1 MDRSMESAAGA
12 DRPTGTVT
20 FLFTD
25 VEGSTRAWDAHPEQ
39 MNAAVALHDQIVR
52 RCMAEH
58 RGYVFAT
65 AGDSF
70 SVAFLTAG
78 DGVRAAVAAQQRL
91 AAATW
96 PDPVV
101 LAVRIGLH
109 TGHANERGGDYFG
122 PAVNRAA
129 RLMAA
134 AHGGQVVC
142 SHVTAQLARPDLD
155 TSVALQDLGEVRLKD
170 LLDPERVVGVVGNGL
185 RSAFPALQSLD
196 RARHNLLV
204 QRTRLIGRDEDV
216 ARLVKVM
223 HEHRVITLT
232 GIGGCGKT
240 RLALAVAA
248 EVGELFEDGACF
260 VELAPVADAERVAE
274 VVAESLG
281 VRVGTGA
288 TASERLLAIA
298 AFVARRDLL
307 LVLDNCEHLLDA
319 VAELVDAIM
328 SSGTQARVLATSRE
342 ALEVDGEQTHRVSSL
357 DAGTPGRDGDDS
369 PALELLLERASAM
382 HAGLQLDG
390 VERLAA
396 IEICR
401 RLDGLPLAIE
411 LAAAQLGLFG
421 PQELLA
427 RLDRRFELLVGG
439 RNRRRQRQQTLQA
452 VMDWSW
458 ELLTRD
464 EQRLLAWLSVF
475 SGGWTIDATE
485 GVCAP
490 LGLAVPS
497 TLRSLVA
504 KSLVEPTKGPGGT
517 RYRMLETVRL
527 FAQQKLVDFGESARA
542 RQAHRDWFVAWV
554 EAVPFDERLLSA
566 VWHHRTL
573 SDLDNLFAAIDWAL
587 DGGAVASAACLVGSI
602 GGLFVSAI
610 ASAQGVRWT
619 SLLIGHQ
626 LEAGLRARV
635 LLSGS
640 LAAVAAGDHHLVE
653 GWAEEAAALSRDRE
667 PIVESIASTWQAT
680 PLMLR
685 TPGRV
690 PALLERAR
698 EAAGVADSA
707 LCRGFTDAWAIVA
720 EFCVAPQA
728 TSVILPLDAPRFG
741 GVHSMGWNVAVGA
754 GVMTEALV
762 GRLDVALEIA
772 ANRSSLS
779 LMDDLSG
786 INEVLATA
794 MAGDPA
800 RAIGLAREFIR
811 VVDRLGDVMCH
822 GELVLVLGII
832 RLRTNDPAAALS
844 YLEAAKRAPMFGPH
858 YYRLLVDQ
866 AALARAAM
874 GDPETIAAAVARGR
888 ALGVEAI
895 LDLELRTARNATES

>member
-1 MDRSMESAAGA
+1 MEPGVVA

-25 VEGSTRAWDAHPEQ
+25 VEGSTRAWDSHPEQ

-52 RCMAEH
+52 RCVTAH

-70 SVAFLTAG
+70 SVAFPTAG
-78 DGVRAAVAAQQRL
+78 DGVRAALSVQHDL
-91 AAATW
+91 AAAAW
-96 PDPVV
+96 PDHVV
-101 LAVRIGLH
+101 LAVRMGLH

-129 RLMAA
+129 RLMAT

-142 SHVTAQLARPDLD
+142 SHVTAQLARPDLGD
-155 TSVALQDLGEVRLKD
+155 RVELHDLGEVRLKD
-170 LLDPERVVGVVGNGL
+170 LLDPEQVFGVVGTGL
-185 RSAFPALQSLD
+185 TSAFPALQSLD
-196 RARHNLLV
+196 RARHNLPV
-204 QRTRLIGRDEDV
+204 QRSRLIGRDADV
-216 ARLVKVM
+216 ARIIKVM

-248 EVGELFEDGACF
+248 EVSELFEDGACF
-260 VELAPVADAERVAE
+260 VELAPVADGERVAE
-274 VVAESLG
+274 VVTEALG
-281 VRVGTGA
+281 VRVGSGA
-288 TASERLLAIA
+288 TAAERLAAIA
-298 AFVARRDLL
+298 SFLARRDVLI
-307 LVLDNCEHLLDA
+307 VLDNCEHLLDP
-319 VAELVDAIM
+319 VAELVEAIM

-369 PALELLLERASAM
+369 PALELLLERAGAM
-382 HAGLQLDG
+382 HTGLQFDG
-390 VERLAA
+390 ADRLAA

-458 ELLTRD
+458 ELLTGD

-475 SGGWTIDATE
+475 SGGWTLDAAE
-485 GVCAP
+485 GVCWP
-490 LGLAVPS
+490 LSLPLPAS
-497 TLRSLVA
+497 LRSLVA
-504 KSLVEPTKGPGGT
+504 KSLVEPTKGPNGT

-527 FAQQKLVDFGESARA
+527 FAQQKLVDLGEPAAA
-542 RQAHRDWFVAWV
+542 RQAHGDWFVAWV
-554 EAVPFDERLLSA
+554 EAVPFDERLLSVA
-566 VWHHRTL
+566 WHNRMMP
-573 SDLDNLFAAIDWAL
+573 DLDNLFAAVDWAL
-587 DGGAVASAACLVGSI
+587 DAGNVANAACLVGSS
-602 GGLFVSAI
+602 GGLFVSGI

-619 SLLIGHQ
+619 SRLIACE
-626 LEAGLRARV
+626 LEAGVRGRV
-635 LLSGS
+635 LVSGS
-640 LAAVAAGDHHLVE
+640 LAAVSAGTHDLVE
-653 GWAEEAAALSRDRE
+653 GWAKEAAALSRDRE

-685 TPGRV
+685 APDRV

-698 EAAGVADSA
+698 EAAVAADSA
-707 LCRGFTDAWAIVA
+707 LCRGFSDAWAVVA
-720 EFCVAPQA
+720 EFCVAPQES
-728 TSVILPLDAPRFG
+728 SVVSPLDAARFG
-741 GVHSMGWNVAVGA
+741 GAHSLGWNCAIAV
-754 GVMTEALV
+754 GVMTEALL
-762 GRLDVALEIA
+762 GRLDLALEIA
-772 ANRSSLS
+772 SNRSPLS

-786 INEVLATA
+786 IHEVLATA
-794 MAGDPA
+794 IAGDPEQ
-800 RAIGLAREFIR
+800 AIGMACQFIR

-822 GELVLVLGII
+822 AELVLVLGII
-832 RLRTNDPAAALS
+832 RLRLDDAASALS
-844 YLEAAKRAPMFGPH
+844 YFEAAKRAPMFGPH
-858 YYRLLVDQ
+858 YYRVLVDQ
-866 AALARAAM
+866 AALARTAIADPAA
-874 GDPETIAAAVARGR
+874 IAAAVARGR

-895 LDLELRTARNATES
+895 LDLELRTPR